1 MGDRAEA
8 LFLEHRPLVEQ
19 IIRFVCR
26 RRGLRGD
33 EADEFASTVRL
44 RLVETNYEIFS
55 KFEGRSSLQTYLTVV
70 IGHMAIDF
78 RAARWGK
85 WRASAVARAGGPAAV
100 RLEQLVVRDGMPV
113 ADALRK
119 LEVQFPGD
127 VDAPALERIAAKL
140 PLRTRR
146 QYVGEELLEYAAS
159 EAPDAERVLVLAS
172 EQERFDRL
180 AGKLKAFV
188 DDLEPS
194 DRVAL
199 QMKFEQGMRVADI
212 ARVLQCDQKRL
223 YRSIDHTLAHLRE
236 MLEAEG
242 VRVSDVRA
250 LLAATEEAA
259 NGGKSEHTVRLLEK
273 KTP

>member
-8 LFLEHRPLVEQ
+8 LFLEHRALVEQ

-44 RLVETNYEIFS
+44 RIVESDYEVFR
-55 KFEGRSSLQTYLTVV
+55 KFQGRSSLHTYLNVV
-70 IGHMAIDF
+70 IQHMAIDF

-85 WRASAVARAGGPAAV
+85 WRASATARAGGPAAV

-113 ADALRK
+113 ADALRQ
-119 LEVQFPGD
+119 LEVQFPGE

-140 PLRTRR
+140 PMRIRR
-146 QYVGEELLEYAAS
+146 QYVGEELLEYAAA

-172 EQERFDRL
+172 EQQRFERL
-180 AGKLKAFV
+180 AGQLKTFV
-188 DDLEPS
+188 NGLEAS

-223 YRSIDHTLAHLRE
+223 YRSIDHTLARLRE

-242 VRVSDVRA
+242 VHVSDVRA
-250 LLAATEEAA
+250 LLAAAEEAS

>member
-1 MGDRAEA
+1 VGDRAEA

-19 IIRFVCR
+19 VIRFVCR

-44 RLVETNYEIFS
+44 RLVQSNYEVFR
-55 KFEGRSSLQTYLTVV
+55 KFQGRSSLHTYLTVV
-70 IGHMAIDF
+70 IQHMAIDF

-113 ADALRK
+113 ADALRQ
-119 LEVQFPGD
+119 LEGQFPGE
-127 VDAPALERIAAKL
+127 VDAPALERIAERL

-159 EAPDAERVLVLAS
+159 EAPDAERILVLAA
-172 EQERFDRL
+172 EQERFERL
-180 AGKLKAFV
+180 AGRLKTFMSG
-188 DDLEPS
+188 LEPS

-199 QMKFEQGMRVADI
+199 QMKFERGMRVADI
-212 ARVLQCDQKRL
+212 ARVLQCDQRRL
-223 YRSIDHTLAHLRE
+223 YRSIDQALARLRE

-242 VRVSDVRA
+242 VRASDVRA
-250 LLAATEEAA
+250 LLSATEEPT
-259 NGGKSEHTVRLLEK
+259 NGGKPGHTVRLLEK

>member
-1 MGDRAEA
+1 VGDRAEA
-8 LFLEHRPLVEQ
+8 LFLEHRQLVEQ

-26 RRGLRGD
+26 RRGMRGD
-33 EADEFASTVRL
+33 EAEEFASTVRL
-44 RLVETNYEIFS
+44 RLVESGYDIFR
-55 KFEGRSSLQTYLTVV
+55 KFQGRSSLHTYLTVV
-70 IGHMAIDF
+70 IQHMAIDF

-85 WRASAVARAGGPAAV
+85 WRASAIARSGGPAAV

-113 ADALRK
+113 ADAVRQ
-119 LEVQFPGD
+119 LEVQFPGE
-127 VDAPALERIAAKL
+127 VDGPALQRIAERL

-159 EAPDAERVLVLAS
+159 QAPDAERILVMAA
-172 EQERFDRL
+172 EQERFERL
-180 AGKLKAFV
+180 AGQLKAFISG
-188 DDLEPS
+188 LEPS

-212 ARVLQCDQKRL
+212 ARLLQCDQKRL
-223 YRSIDHTLAHLRE
+223 YRSIDHALARLRA

-242 VRVSDVRA
+242 VRASDVRG

-259 NGGKSEHTVRLLEK
+259 NGGKSEPPVRLLEK